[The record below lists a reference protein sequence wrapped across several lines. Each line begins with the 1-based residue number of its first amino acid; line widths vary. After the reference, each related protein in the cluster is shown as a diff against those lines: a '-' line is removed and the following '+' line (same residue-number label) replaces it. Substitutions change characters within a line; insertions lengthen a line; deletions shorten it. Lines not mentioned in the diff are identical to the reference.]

1 MTNTNKG
8 LIIAAILIILLAKP
22 KKANAKSLFTMNT
35 NKAENLIKFY
45 EESNIVKL
53 LAYLDPVGIYT
64 IGWGNIYNYTKN
76 RPVQKGDT
84 ITKEEADLF
93 FNIHIQ
99 GIIAGLK
106 KLLKVNIN
114 ENQFN
119 ALLSWV
125 YNFNLQ
131 TLAKSTLLKLLNSG
145 ASKELVANEFLKWNK
160 GRVKGK
166 LVVLAGLVK
175 RRKAEADLFLS

>member
-8 LIIAAILIILLAKP
+8 LIIAAIIIILLAKP
-22 KKANAKSLFTMNT
+22 KKA
-35 NKAENLIKFY
+35 KAESLITMKTDKAEDLIKLS
-45 EESNIVKL
+45 EGLRLK
-53 LAYLDPVGIYT
+53 AYLDPVGIYT
-64 IGWGNIYNYTKN
+64 IGWGNIFNFTKN
-76 RPVQKGDT
+76 RPVQKDDT
-84 ITKEEADLF
+84 ITKAEAQLF
-93 FNIHIQ
+93 FDIHMQ

-131 TLAKSTLLKLLNSG
+131 TLAKSTLLNLLNAG
-145 ASKELVANEFLKWNK
+145 KSKELVANEFLKWNK
-160 GRVKGK
+160 GTVKGK
-166 LVVLAGLVK
+166 KVVLPGLVK
-175 RRKAEADLFLS
+175 RRRAEADLFLS

>member
-1 MTNTNKG
+1 MTATNKG

-22 KKANAKSLFTMNT
+22 KKGKAESLITMKT
-35 NKAENLIKFY
+35 NKAEDLIKFY
-45 EESNIVKL
+45 EGLKL
-53 LAYLDPVGIYT
+53 KAYIDPVGIYT
-64 IGWGNIYNYTKN
+64 IGWGNIFNFTKN

-84 ITKEEADLF
+84 ITKAEAQLF
-93 FNIHIQ
+93 FDVHMQ
-99 GIIAGLK
+99 GIVNGLK

-131 TLAKSTLLKLLNSG
+131 TLAKSTLLKLLNAG
-145 ASKELVANEFLKWNK
+145 KSKELVANEFLKWNK
-160 GRVKGK
+160 GKVNGK
-166 LVVLAGLVK
+166 LVVLPGLVT
-175 RRKAEADLFLS
+175 RRKAEKDLFLS

>member
-8 LIIAAILIILLAKP
+8 LIIAAIIIILLAKP
-22 KKANAKSLFTMNT
+22 KKAKAESLLTMKT
-35 NKAENLIKFY
+35 SKAENLIKFY
-45 EESNIVKL
+45 EGLRLK
-53 LAYLDPVGIYT
+53 AYLDPVNKYT
-64 IGWGNIYNYTKN
+64 IGWGNIFNYTKN
-76 RPVQKGDT
+76 RPVQKGDV
-84 ITKEEADLF
+84 ITKQEAQLF
-93 FNIHIQ
+93 FDIHMQ

-131 TLAKSTLLKLLNSG
+131 KLATSTLLKLLNRG
-145 ASKELVANEFLKWNK
+145 ASKELVANEFIKWNK

-166 LVVLAGLVK
+166 LVVLPGLVT
-175 RRKAEADLFLS
+175 RRRAEADLFLS

>member
-1 MTNTNKG
+1 MTTTNKG

-22 KKANAKSLFTMNT
+22 KKANAKSLFTMKT
-35 NKAENLIKFY
+35 SKAENLIKFY

-64 IGWGNIYNYTKN
+64 IGWGNTFNYTKN
-76 RPVQKGDT
+76 RAVQKGDT
-84 ITKEEADLF
+84 ITKAEAQLF
-93 FNIHIQ
+93 FDIHLQ
-99 GIIAGLK
+99 SIIAGLK

-125 YNFNLQ
+125 YNFNLE
-131 TLAKSTLLKLLNSG
+131 TLAKSTLLKRLNAG
-145 ASKELVANEFLKWNK
+145 ENKELVANEFLKWNK
-160 GRVKGK
+160 GRVNGK
-166 LVVLAGLVK
+166 LVVLRGLVS
-175 RRKAEADLFLS
+175 RRRAEADLFLS

>member
-1 MTNTNKG
+1 MTSKNKG
-8 LIIAAILIILLAKP
+8 LIIAAIIIILLAKP
-22 KKANAKSLFTMNT
+22 KKVKAESLITMKT
-35 NKAENLIKFY
+35 NKAEDLIKFN
-45 EESNIVKL
+45 EGLRLK
-53 LAYLDPVGIYT
+53 AYIDPVGIYT
-64 IGWGNIYNYTKN
+64 IGWGNIFNYTKN

-84 ITKEEADLF
+84 ITKAEAQLF
-93 FNIHIQ
+93 FDVHMQ
-99 GIIAGLK
+99 GIVNGLK

-131 TLAKSTLLKLLNSG
+131 TLAKSTLLKLLNASK
-145 ASKELVANEFLKWNK
+145 SKELVANEFLKWNK
-160 GRVKGK
+160 GKVKGK
-166 LVVLAGLVK
+166 LVVLPGLVT

>member
-22 KKANAKSLFTMNT
+22 KKAKAESLITMKT
-35 NKAENLIKFY
+35 SKAENLIKFY
-45 EESNIVKL
+45 EGLRLK
-53 LAYLDPVGIYT
+53 AYLDPVNKYT
-64 IGWGNIYNYTKN
+64 IGWGNIFNYTKN
-76 RPVQKGDT
+76 RPVQKDDV
-84 ITKEEADLF
+84 ITKAEAQLF
-93 FNIHIQ
+93 FDIHMQ

-131 TLAKSTLLKLLNSG
+131 KLATSTLLKLLNRG
-145 ASKELVANEFLKWNK
+145 ASKELVANEFTKWNK

-166 LVVLAGLVK
+166 LVVLPGLVT
-175 RRKAEADLFLS
+175 RRRAEADLFLS